1 MGRNTNCGPTNPRD
15 SSRPQRK
22 CQTKKKST
30 ALVANVIHKIPNPQN
45 NNWMR
50 EKNKKNNPQL
60 LFFANRVSHST
71 PLKKNSTSNSDA
83 SIGMTK
89 EKINESTTLTHNEKF
104 RVLLPHQLLKFPRSL
119 ALRLISP

>member
-1 MGRNTNCGPTNPRD
+1 
-15 SSRPQRK
+15 
-22 CQTKKKST
+22 
-30 ALVANVIHKIPNPQN
+30 VNVFHKIPNPQN
-45 NNWMR
+45 NNRMR
-50 EKNKKNNPQL
+50 KKTKKNNPQL

-104 RVLLPHQLLKFPRSL
+104 RVLLSHQLLKFPRSL
-119 ALRLISP
+119 TLRLI